1 MWMQYKE
8 LTTMDYHGRYKL
20 GWMVKGERSYVISSA
35 NKTKILTFDDNKK
48 VVHAIVVKLKFN

>member
-20 GWMVKGERSYVISSA
+20 GWMVKGEGKRENITDSIPSV
-35 NKTKILTFDDNKK
+35 NKK
-48 VVHAIVVKLKFN
+48 